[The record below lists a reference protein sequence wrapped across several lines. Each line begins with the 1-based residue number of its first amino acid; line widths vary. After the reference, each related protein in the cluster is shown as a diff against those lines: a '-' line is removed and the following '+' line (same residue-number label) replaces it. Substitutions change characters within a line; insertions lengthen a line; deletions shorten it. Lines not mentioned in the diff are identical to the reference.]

1 MAADKANGSDGL
13 LRADFPGGW
22 KRDKYNAFSMT
33 ERTARENEAY
43 TYLRKLLQWR
53 KGNDIVTKG
62 TLKHFVPK
70 NGVYVYE
77 RKYGNKSVVVF
88 LNGTDKQQT
97 LDLSSYK
104 EVLPSITA
112 IDFAGKEVHLD
123 KSLTLKERETLILT
137 F

>member
-1 MAADKANGSDGL
+1 
-13 LRADFPGGW
+13 
-22 KRDKYNAFSMT
+22 
-33 ERTARENEAY
+33 
-43 TYLRKLLQWR
+43 LLQWR
-53 KGNDIVTKG
+53 KGNNIIAKG

-77 RKYGNKSVVVF
+77 RKYENKSVVVF

>member
-1 MAADKANGSDGL
+1 M
-13 LRADFPGGW
+13 
-22 KRDKYNAFSMT
+22 
-33 ERTARENEAY
+33 
-43 TYLRKLLQWR
+43 
-53 KGNDIVTKG
+53 
-62 TLKHFVPK
+62 
-70 NGVYVYE
+70 
-77 RKYGNKSVVVF
+77 VVF

-137 F
+137 FWYSSQWFIFICWMFNDK